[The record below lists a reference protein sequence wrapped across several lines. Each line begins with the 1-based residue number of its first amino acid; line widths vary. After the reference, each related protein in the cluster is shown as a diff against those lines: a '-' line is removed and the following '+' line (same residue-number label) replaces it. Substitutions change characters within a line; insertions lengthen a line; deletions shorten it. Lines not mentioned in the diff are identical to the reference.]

1 MPFRLHLHLPLR
13 GRRTPVKGA
22 RLKGSDAP
30 LDAAYYQ
37 AQHEQS
43 RGYQRNNW
51 LVDDAELLAAHAQS
65 IIELGCGN
73 GRFLEQALGRFE
85 TVCGCDWALSPVL
98 MQTLTRHPQ
107 LRFLKLNLIE
117 DALPGGFDLVC
128 SGDFLEHLPTAH
140 LDAVLAK
147 IDACAKSAYHKIA
160 CFDDGHAHLSIL
172 PPEEWLER
180 FRRIDPAY
188 AMRLDASRRPDQPV
202 AIVTKGLGTRD
213 GA

>member
-1 MPFRLHLHLPLR
+1 MPFRLHLHLPVR
-13 GRRTPVKGA
+13 AKQIP
-22 RLKGSDAP
+22 LKGSGVP

-37 AQHEQS
+37 VLHEQS

-51 LVDDAELLAAHAQS
+51 LADDAELLAADARS

-73 GRFLEQALGRFE
+73 GRFLVQALGHFE
-85 TVCGCDWALSPVL
+85 TVCGCDWALSPL
-98 MQTLTRHPQ
+98 LLRTLTRHPS

-117 DALPGGFDLVC
+117 DALPGGFDLAC
-128 SGDFLEHLPTAH
+128 SGDLLEHLPTTC
-140 LDAVLAK
+140 LDAVLPK
-147 IDACAKSAYHKIA
+147 LDGCAAMAYHKIA

-180 FRRIDPAY
+180 FRRIDPGY
-188 AMRLDASRRPDQPV
+188 VLRVDESRGADRRV
-202 AIVTKGLGTRD
+202 AVITKGFGGRH